1 MIKKTHI
8 LYALFTELI
17 TPRYITCAVFNHN
30 IILLFFTFTTIR
42 VSHNTTVPSKKLLP
56 VQIYRDKIKLSFDKQ
71 S

>member
-42 VSHNTTVPSKKLLP
+42 VSHTTFQKTTTNL
-56 VQIYRDKIKLSFDKQ
+56 QRQ
-71 S
+71 N

>member
-30 IILLFFTFTTIR
+30 IILLFFFYFYNNSGLPYYLPKNYYKSTET
-42 VSHNTTVPSKKLLP
+42 KLN
-56 VQIYRDKIKLSFDKQ
+56 
-71 S
+71 

>member
-30 IILLFFTFTTIR
+30 IILPFFLLLQQFGSPIILQYLPKNYYLYKSTET
-42 VSHNTTVPSKKLLP
+42 KLN
-56 VQIYRDKIKLSFDKQ
+56 
-71 S
+71 

>member
-30 IILLFFTFTTIR
+30 RIQFFFYFYNNSGLPYYLPKNYYKSTET
-42 VSHNTTVPSKKLLP
+42 KLN
-56 VQIYRDKIKLSFDKQ
+56 
-71 S
+71 